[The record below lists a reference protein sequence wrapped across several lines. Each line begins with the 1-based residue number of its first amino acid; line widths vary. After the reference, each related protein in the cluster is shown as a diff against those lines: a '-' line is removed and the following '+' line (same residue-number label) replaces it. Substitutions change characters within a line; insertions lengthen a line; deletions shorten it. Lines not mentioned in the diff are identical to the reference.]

1 MTMNFNNSNFLYK
14 QLNYYVRRMMRFSM
28 FRKRRYKRKKRNM
41 TMILF
46 ALLFGIFIGWFLGKQ
61 QVVSVS
67 ANADKNHVQRFK
79 YFTSLE
85 IEKGDTIWDIAKQNM
100 TEEYN
105 SINDYIEEIKQC
117 NNLSS
122 DRITAGHYLLIPY
135 YAEQPK
141 EIE

>member
-1 MTMNFNNSNFLYK
+1 
-14 QLNYYVRRMMRFSM
+14 MRPSM
-28 FRKRRYKRKKRNM
+28 FRKKRYKRKKWNI
-41 TMILF
+41 TLILF

-67 ANADKNHVQRFK
+67 ANANKNQVQRFK

-85 IEKGDTIWDIAKQNM
+85 IENGDTIWDIAKQNM
-100 TEEYN
+100 TEEYD
-105 SINDYIEEIKQC
+105 SINDYIKEIKQC

-122 DRITAGHYLLIPY
+122 DHITTGHYLLIPY
-135 YAEQPK
+135 YAEHPK